1 MCTLIYLRINK
12 KQSGKGSERKQIVY
26 FSQQDISLI
35 HSEKGRRVIDFS
47 VTMFINGCVLLFTR
61 KI

>member
-12 KQSGKGSERKQIVY
+12 KQKQSGKGSERKQTVY

-35 HSEKGRRVIDFS
+35 HSEKGRRVIDFY
-47 VTMFINGCVLLFTR
+47 VY
-61 KI
+61 

>member
-47 VTMFINGCVLLFTR
+47 VTMFINGCGC
-61 KI
+61 